1 LNRYEQRL
9 MALTRFE
16 LGDDATFLSES
27 SFDLHKAPGDADVP
41 TGRYELPRR
50 SGHAHF
56 YRLNHPLAET
66 VVGRAKSRSMQD
78 DTDLE
83 LQIDYSNHVGKISAL
98 EPLRGM
104 TGVLR
109 LDCLTVEAL
118 GQAEDHLLLSVVTAD
133 GTVVPAD
140 VATRLLTISGAVDRL
155 RGQLPLDSH
164 ERRDA
169 LRAKLAEVARAQE
182 AVVRRGVSERSAK
195 AFEAEAEKLDGWADD
210 LKLGLER
217 EIKDLDRQ
225 IKEARTAARIAVSL
239 EEKLESQKRMKALES
254 ERNNRRRALF
264 ESQDEIDRKRGDLI
278 AQLEAQLTQT
288 VTSECLFSV
297 PWSVR

>member
-1 LNRYEQRL
+1 
-9 MALTRFE
+9 
-16 LGDDATFLSES
+16 
-27 SFDLHKAPGDADVP
+27 
-41 TGRYELPRR
+41 
-50 SGHAHF
+50 
-56 YRLNHPLAET
+56 
-66 VVGRAKSRSMQD
+66 
-78 DTDLE
+78 
-83 LQIDYSNHVGKISAL
+83 
-98 EPLRGM
+98 
-104 TGVLR
+104 
-109 LDCLTVEAL
+109 
-118 GQAEDHLLLSVVTAD
+118 
-133 GTVVPAD
+133 
-140 VATRLLTISGAVDRL
+140 VDRL
-155 RGQLPLDSH
+155 RERLPLDSH
-164 ERRDA
+164 ERREA

-288 VTSECLFSV
+288 VTSEGLFSV